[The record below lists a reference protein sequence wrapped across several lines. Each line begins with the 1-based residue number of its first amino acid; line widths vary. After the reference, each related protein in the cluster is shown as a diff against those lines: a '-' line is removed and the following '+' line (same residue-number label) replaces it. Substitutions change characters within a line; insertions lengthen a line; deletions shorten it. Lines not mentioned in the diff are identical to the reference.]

1 MFVYEKYEQARKR
14 HIRNC
19 NKNLLHGPGY
29 RSVNAVQLSLQSGRN
44 TQLRTSTILVIF
56 SCFRNTTDTIAS
68 NIKKTH
74 NIYLYNRQY
83 LLYIIIWGIVFS
95 EYFKQKLFLFV
106 DLYLSPDKLARKIYK
121 CTCPAGSM
129 YESGMAI
136 PHPWIITRNS
146 WNLPWIYFYMIVA
159 RDSWNLPWIYFYD
172 SY

>member
-106 DLYLSPDKLARKIYK
+106 DLYLSPDKLARKIYL
-121 CTCPAGSM
+121 
-129 YESGMAI
+129 SGRFYVRVG
-136 PHPWIITRNS
+136 HDNS
-146 WNLPWIYFYMIVA
+146 TPILFWSVNKHGHHRQFLFLIGRFLKQLFLWNRLAKWY
-159 RDSWNLPWIYFYD
+159 
-172 SY
+172 